1 MNLGEAQQFLRE
13 YEREAAEMCFRVKQ
27 SQWNFSTNITD
38 ANKRRML
45 EEQALESKLDRLSW
59 RRATSFTWTRLPDS
73 QTRRQLNML
82 VTQTRAGLPDNEF
95 DELQQVISEM
105 KDIYSRAR
113 VCPYHNRM
121 NNYCDLALEPDLTR
135 ALAHTRDYEEQ
146 LHLWKAWRD
155 SVGPPIRSRY
165 IHYMQLANKAARI
178 NGKYRINHLIL

>member
-95 DELQQVISEM
+95 DELICTSGFRDAGQQERS
-105 KDIYSRAR
+105 
-113 VCPYHNRM
+113 
-121 NNYCDLALEPDLTR
+121 L
-135 ALAHTRDYEEQ
+135 YEDEEFESHIDEVWATVAPLYRQ
-146 LHLWKAWRD
+146 LHTYVRRRLIQQYGSQRVRPD
-155 SVGPPIRSRY
+155 GPIP
-165 IHYMQLANKAARI
+165 A
-178 NGKYRINHLIL
+178 HLLGM